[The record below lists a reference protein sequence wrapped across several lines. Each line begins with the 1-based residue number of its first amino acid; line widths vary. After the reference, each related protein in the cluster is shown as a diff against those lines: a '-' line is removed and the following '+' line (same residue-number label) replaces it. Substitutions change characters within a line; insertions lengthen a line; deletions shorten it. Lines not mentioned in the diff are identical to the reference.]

1 MFLDEKDIMEIRE
14 LQELIGH
21 RTQVENQAIELI
33 SQCRFDEAQVLLAT
47 LDSVAN

>member
-1 MFLDEKDIMEIRE
+1 MFLDGKDITGIWE
-14 LQELIGH
+14 LQELIDH
-21 RTQVENQAIELI
+21 RTQVEDQAIELI